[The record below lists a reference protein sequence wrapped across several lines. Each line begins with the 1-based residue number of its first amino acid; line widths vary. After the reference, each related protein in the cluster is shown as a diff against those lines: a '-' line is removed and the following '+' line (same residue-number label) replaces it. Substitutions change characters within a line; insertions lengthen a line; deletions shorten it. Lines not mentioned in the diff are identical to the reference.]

1 LDRDFVPEFQSGIW
15 SLAPEAFA
23 ISPLYFV
30 EQRPAA
36 TTGVDCRLA
45 VCATANMPFGLRL
58 LFWVSALSAAGCAAI
73 HVLTFSGAAF
83 SPMIFLVLLLF
94 VALLFVVWPLVIWR
108 WRRTPRR
115 NFVSEVFGNI
125 PRWMKYLAGALLV
138 YAFAN
143 FFVCRAL
150 NDWGEPARLKDGRLV
165 LQTKAGLVRELSP
178 EEFRTAQAVQ
188 VRSLSGHLLVFFGL
202 AVIVVRSIWI
212 KNGPA
217 MANAKV

>member
-1 LDRDFVPEFQSGIW
+1 
-15 SLAPEAFA
+15 
-23 ISPLYFV
+23 
-30 EQRPAA
+30 
-36 TTGVDCRLA
+36 
-45 VCATANMPFGLRL
+45 MPFGLRL
-58 LFWVSALSAAGCAAI
+58 LLGVSAFSTACCAAV
-73 HVLTFSGAAF
+73 HVLTFAGVAF
-83 SPMIFLVLLLF
+83 PPVVFVVLLLF

-115 NFVSEVFGNI
+115 NLVSEVFGNI

-143 FFVCRAL
+143 FYVCRAL
-150 NDWGEPARLKDGRLV
+150 NDWGEPARLGDGRLV
-165 LQTKAGLVRELSP
+165 LQTTTHLVRELSP
-178 EEFRTAQAVQ
+178 GEFRTAQAVQ

-217 MANAKV
+217 MADARV

>member
-1 LDRDFVPEFQSGIW
+1 
-15 SLAPEAFA
+15 
-23 ISPLYFV
+23 
-30 EQRPAA
+30 
-36 TTGVDCRLA
+36 
-45 VCATANMPFGLRL
+45 MPFGLRL
-58 LFWVSALSAAGCAAI
+58 LFWVSLLSAACCAAI
-73 HVLTFSGAAF
+73 HVLTFVGVAF
-83 SPMIFLVLLLF
+83 SPVIFLMLLLF

-143 FFVCRAL
+143 YYVCRAL
-150 NDWGEPARLKDGRLV
+150 NDWGDPARLGDGRLV
-165 LQTKAGLVRELSP
+165 LQTKTHFVRELSP
-178 EEFRTAQAVQ
+178 AEFRQAQAVQ

-217 MANAKV
+217 MADAKV